1 MSGTDSPSDTRP
13 EDSLTD
19 DELDHRILAEH
30 QSIPQTVRE
39 QALER
44 DASRCRI
51 DGRHGTGDEGAPQLV
66 VQRLQEHPRDCQP
79 NALENVTTCCLRCA
93 RWIKQ
98 MPSRDDLPPVLQERL
113 DGADLKTT
121 RVQILKYL
129 YENGPAAT
137 SELADA
143 VDLAGATSVR
153 RAVYDLMS
161 RDVGNDDIDRLVV
174 KNRTTGTYG
183 LPWQIDDSRRARGR
197 IPLKPHRRRSRIL
210 DAVVY
215 RLLETLDGYVEN
227 PRELVADVVDR
238 DLNQTYHME
247 RRAEAFQFPFTV
259 WAETKRPRHDGVAVI
274 EAISIL
280 AGATENLSRRRIA
293 TALVELFERDDE
305 HELAA
310 VLRRS
315 LLEDGDSPFDTLT
328 SSSAAEA
335 NTNESPDET
344 PVERPELQVFDT
356 DDSDV
361 PTLQGNGES
370 TQEPPHSEDQNR

>member
-1 MSGTDSPSDTRP
+1 MSGADSPSDTRP
-13 EDSLTD
+13 EDGSTD
-19 DELDHRILAEH
+19 DELDQRILAEH

-39 QALER
+39 RALER
-44 DASRCRI
+44 DAGRCRI
-51 DGRHGTGDEGAPQLV
+51 DGRHGTGDEGASQLV

-79 NALENVTTCCLRCA
+79 SALANVTTCCLRCA
-93 RWIKQ
+93 RWIRQ

-129 YENGPAAT
+129 HDNGPATT

-215 RLLETLDGYVEN
+215 RLLETLDDHVEA

-238 DLNQTYHME
+238 DLHQTYHME
-247 RRAEAFQFPFTV
+247 RRAAAFQFPFTV
-259 WAETKRPRHDGVAVI
+259 WAETKRPRHDDAAVI

-293 TALVELFERDDE
+293 TALVEIFERDDE

-315 LLEDGDSPFDTLT
+315 LLEDVDSPFDTLT
-328 SSSAAEA
+328 SSSVTDKSA
-335 NTNESPDET
+335 NESVDEPT
-344 PVERPELQVFDT
+344 VERPELQVLDT

-361 PTLQGNGES
+361 PALRETGES
-370 TQEPPHSEDQNR
+370 ARDRPHSEDRDI